1 MWLNYRA
8 LSGKISFRF
17 LWTLKFVCSPAHDR
31 IQEIFSCRIA
41 VYISYLCDFQFF
53 RFLLSLNQTLK
64 LVCQITCNYFC
75 CERGAGT
82 KAWSFSSPP
91 PTGLSVSSSGC
102 FSLRRVKYTYSAK
115 ISIHSRQ
122 RCGQT
127 KRSCLI
133 TFPITSKLAVKN
145 ISLRLL
151 FSFLLDVW
159 KSWPSWTCINYL
171 WMLCRVA
178 L

>member
-1 MWLNYRA
+1 MVKLPSPVW
-8 LSGKISFRF
+8 KISFRF
-17 LWTLKFVCSPAHDR
+17 LWTLKFVYSPAHDG

-64 LVCQITCNYFC
+64 LVCQITCNFFC

-102 FSLRRVKYTYSAK
+102 FSCAGSSTRIPQRSRTQDKGADKIRDRVWSP
-115 ISIHSRQ
+115 SQSPR
-122 RCGQT
+122 
-127 KRSCLI
+127 
-133 TFPITSKLAVKN
+133 
-145 ISLRLL
+145 
-151 FSFLLDVW
+151 
-159 KSWPSWTCINYL
+159 SWPSKIFRYASYFHFYSRCLEI
-171 WMLCRVA
+171 VA
-178 L
+178 KLDMY